1 MLIQEQKS
9 KGGNIMNIA
18 IQSVHFDAS
27 AQLKGFIE
35 KKISKL
41 DKFSDLIVD
50 AEVILKVVKPEIA
63 NNKEASVKLNIKNG
77 ELFAN
82 KIADTFEEAIM
93 QSVEALEKQI
103 LKAKEKIQTK

>member
-1 MLIQEQKS
+1 
-9 KGGNIMNIA
+9 MNIS
-18 IQSVHFDAS
+18 IQSVHFDATT
-27 AQLKGFIE
+27 QLKEFIE
-35 KKISKL
+35 KKMSKL

-50 AEVILKVVKPEIA
+50 AEVILKVVKPETS

-93 QSVEALEKQI
+93 QNIEALEKQI
-103 LKAKEKIQTK
+103 LKAKEKAHAK